1 MTATIALIPRH
12 NVRMPAD
19 TVSLARAPWEG
30 DIMAHDPRPETYPRL
45 TLVKPNPRRSVTPEG
60 FIALLRA
67 ECLNARA
74 GA

>member
-1 MTATIALIPRH
+1 MTAMSYHVASRIGGRVDP
-12 NVRMPAD
+12 D
-19 TVSLARAPWEG
+19 VSLARAPWEG
-30 DIMAHDPRPETYPRL
+30 DIMAHDPRPETHPRL

-60 FIALLRA
+60 FIAILRA